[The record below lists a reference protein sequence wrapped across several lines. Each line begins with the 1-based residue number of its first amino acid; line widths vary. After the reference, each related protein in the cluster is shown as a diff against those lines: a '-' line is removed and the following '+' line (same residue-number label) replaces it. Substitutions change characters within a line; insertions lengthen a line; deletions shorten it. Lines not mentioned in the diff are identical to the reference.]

1 MTMMKLG
8 KVYVSRGFGTAVI
21 LLSPLWFIATVLI
34 AIAVGHDIFHFTGE
48 LPIALG
54 LCAPAVY
61 LVVRWAAPAVRAR
74 LLAAW
79 EVTPISEAAD

>member
-1 MTMMKLG
+1 MMKLG

-21 LLSPLWFIATVLI
+21 LLSPLWFIGTVLM

-61 LVVRWAAPAVRAR
+61 LVVRWAAPAARAR

-79 EVTPISEAAD
+79 EAAPISEAAD

>member
-8 KVYVSRGFGTAVI
+8 NAYVSRGFGTAVI
-21 LLSPLWFIATVLI
+21 LLSPLWFIGTVLI

-74 LLAAW
+74 LLASWDAAP
-79 EVTPISEAAD
+79 VSEAAD

>member
-1 MTMMKLG
+1 MMKLG

-21 LLSPLWFIATVLI
+21 LLSPLWFIATVLM

-61 LVVRWAAPAVRAR
+61 LVVRWAAPAARAR
-74 LLAAW
+74 LIASFHLARVA
-79 EVTPISEAAD
+79 EAGD